1 MMKNIQMRAMPLL
14 FSLHFPSFVLS
25 FVHGLQNPVGGQTP
39 PDSMAL
45 FYALFP
51 KSRVFLGCLLGY
63 YCIQC
68 LPGVADMSKRKLKAA
83 SGSYAVLNTRRFLF
97 QRVQFR
103 QRRSCIMEMA
113 LIFNEFIFTPVTH
126 QNSLWIRSSEL
137 AKALGY
143 SDDRKVGVL
152 YARHKDEF
160 SNNMSVVLNLSTTD
174 VPAMNRIFSLR
185 GCHLVAMLARTPI
198 AKAFRRW
205 VLDVIEQ
212 YGDRVPVA
220 EPVTLNDELIS
231 ASERAELKLIVDAKL
246 STYPAAVQGKARAE
260 IWAKHNRHFRIAEYS
275 QLPARLMPEAR
286 EFLLSVRVRAINA
299 IPTAESAIPY
309 PSLPVASSLYRD
321 RVRELERLEQD
332 WMELAVLIRDRAYGL
347 ERDFRRVTQGT
358 YPELL
363 RNVSPS
369 GKTPVDALIQLM
381 TAPTYTARQNLESAL
396 DDMRLAI
403 RAAKTANRLM
413 LG

>member
-1 MMKNIQMRAMPLL
+1 
-14 FSLHFPSFVLS
+14 
-25 FVHGLQNPVGGQTP
+25 
-39 PDSMAL
+39 
-45 FYALFP
+45 
-51 KSRVFLGCLLGY
+51 
-63 YCIQC
+63 
-68 LPGVADMSKRKLKAA
+68 
-83 SGSYAVLNTRRFLF
+83 
-97 QRVQFR
+97 
-103 QRRSCIMEMA
+103 MEMA
-113 LIFNEFIFTPVTH
+113 LIFNEFIFTHVTH

-174 VPAMNRIFSLR
+174 IPAMTRIFSLR

-198 AKAFRRW
+198 AKAFRKW

-260 IWAKHNRHFRIAEYS
+260 IWAKFNRHFRIAEYK
-275 QLPARLMPEAR
+275 QLPARLMPDAR

-299 IPTAESAIPY
+299 IPTAESAIPA
-309 PSLPVASSLYRD
+309 PALTASNVYRD
-321 RVRELERLEQD
+321 RVKELERLEVKF
-332 WMELAVLIRDRAYGL
+332 MEFAGETRTRLSELNAEYIRLNQGAYAAMLGLI
-347 ERDFRRVTQGT
+347 
-358 YPELL
+358 
-363 RNVSPS
+363 PS
-369 GKTPVDALIQLM
+369 MQPGSKDKLIDALASQSYDAYNWIDEGLQ
-381 TAPTYTARQNLESAL
+381 R
-396 DDMRLAI
+396 MRLAI
-403 RAAKTANRLM
+403 IAARSANRTIAEAN
-413 LG
+413 